1 MKKNELRA
9 LLAVTVIAVPLVF
22 TTGCG
27 KKAET
32 TPVDTVTETVST
44 TPIPETIEETVEET
58 IPDVTIPEE
67 EVLDESMAGV
77 YYVISEDGVSA
88 YSDNDVASE
97 VVETIPYDAEL
108 TVLGMSE
115 DTSLF
120 KVANADGTFVW
131 VSSEFLDTVRGG
143 LQDAGGEVA
152 PPAESADSGTGTGSG
167 SGASYE
173 DEEWFQALTPEEQ
186 EEYRRDMEI
195 LNGGGGTDIDEALKE
210 ARDAVGG
217 DHSGTPHEGTS
228 VDWGSGDYSGLQTGV
243 EIH

>member
-1 MKKNELRA
+1 MKYRFVKA
-9 LLAVTVIAVPLVF
+9 LIVIAVPLVF

-27 KKAET
+27 KKTEA
-32 TPVDTVTETVST
+32 PADTVVTEAVST

-152 PPAESADSGTGTGSG
+152 PPAESVDSGTGTGSG

-173 DEEWFQALTPEEQ
+173 DEEWFQHLTPEEQ

-195 LNGGGGTDIDEALKE
+195 LSSGGGGVAAIDEALKE

-228 VDWGSGDYSGLQTGV
+228 VDWGSGDYSGLQTGI